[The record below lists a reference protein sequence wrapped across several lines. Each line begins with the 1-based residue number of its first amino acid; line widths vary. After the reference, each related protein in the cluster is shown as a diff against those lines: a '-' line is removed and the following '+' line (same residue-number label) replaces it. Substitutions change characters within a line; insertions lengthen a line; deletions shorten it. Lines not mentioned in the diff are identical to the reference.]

1 MGLAAEGGGMKNMHL
16 VTDDP
21 QTFLVVYRERLTS
34 AIQTQ
39 VMECVILWGCLLI
52 FIANKDT
59 SLITIMSG
67 VLLTISL
74 VNTGVLWGSLRVRRT
89 FDKLMS
95 RSSNML
101 QRNISRVA
109 YIGRCS
115 SQRLVGHS
123 LFGAAS
129 FFVAGGVALVC
140 QDMIGLILIPWAALM
155 LFRVNSFSF
164 HEELPQTTSFST
176 FPKI

>member
-1 MGLAAEGGGMKNMHL
+1 MKNMHL
-16 VTDDP
+16 ATDDP
-21 QTFLVVYRERLTS
+21 QTFLVVYRERLTN

-39 VMECVILWGCLLI
+39 VMECAILWGCLLI
-52 FIANKDT
+52 FIANEGT
-59 SLITIMSG
+59 SVITIMSV

-74 VNTGVLWGSLRVRRT
+74 VHTGVLWGSLRVRRT
-89 FDKLMS
+89 FDKLMAK
-95 RSSNML
+95 SSTVL

-123 LFGAAS
+123 LFGAGS
-129 FFVAGGVALVC
+129 FFVAGCVALVC

-155 LFRVNSFSF
+155 LFRVNSFAF
-164 HEELPQTTSFST
+164 HEELPHTAPFST
-176 FPKI
+176 LPKM